1 MKDSLQVIKKR
12 KIKGEVIKKDGKLYY
27 LEEEMAEEKPLEE
40 IFEPF
45 IDDFCDIT
53 ISNKD
58 ESDSI
63 EVEE

>member
-1 MKDSLQVIKKR
+1 MKDTLQVIKKR
-12 KIKGEVIKKDGKLYY
+12 KIKGDIVKKDGKLYY
-27 LEEEMAEEKPLEE
+27 LEEEMVEEKPLEE

-63 EVEE
+63 EVE